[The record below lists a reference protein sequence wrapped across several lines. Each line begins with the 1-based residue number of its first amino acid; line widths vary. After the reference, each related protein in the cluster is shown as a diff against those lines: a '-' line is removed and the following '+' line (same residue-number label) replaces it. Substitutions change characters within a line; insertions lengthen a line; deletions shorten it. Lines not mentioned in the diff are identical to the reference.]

1 MLGGAFET
9 VVYWHWLALAGI
21 FAGLEILAPGVF
33 LIFPG
38 IAAVVVGVT
47 ILLLPEL
54 DWRLQLLLFAV
65 LAVAFIFIGRRI
77 YGRISESE
85 DHHSLNRRADRL
97 IGDVYPLTSG
107 MTGGRGKVRVGDT
120 DWLAR
125 LEGGKTDDI
134 AEGAAMRVVAIEGA
148 TLLVAPKE

>member
-107 MTGGRGKVRVGDT
+107 MTGGRGTVRVGDT

>member
-1 MLGGAFET
+1 MLGGTFET
-9 VVYWHWLALAGI
+9 IVYWHWLALAGI
-21 FAGLEILAPGVF
+21 FAALEIFAPGVF

-38 IAAVVVGVT
+38 IAAVVVGIT

-77 YGRISESE
+77 YGRISQSE

-97 IGDVYPLTSG
+97 IGGVYPLTSA
-107 MTGGRGKVRVGDT
+107 MTGGRAGIPT
-120 DWLAR
+120 
-125 LEGGKTDDI
+125 
-134 AEGAAMRVVAIEGA
+134 
-148 TLLVAPKE
+148 